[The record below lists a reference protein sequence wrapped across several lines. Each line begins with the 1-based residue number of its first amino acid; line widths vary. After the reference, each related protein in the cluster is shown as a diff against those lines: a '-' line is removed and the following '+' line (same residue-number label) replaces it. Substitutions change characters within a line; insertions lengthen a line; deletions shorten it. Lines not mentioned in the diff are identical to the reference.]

1 VNNLRHKRKTR
12 FVPASHSD
20 FDFVAPGYENV
31 FMVAL
36 GCKSGLVFEDP
47 KDYEHFS
54 RDRKL
59 HHFIKCDED
68 TVDRIKSLESVL
80 REKIDFRSTAR
91 LLNCTRKDII
101 ETYMNL
107 YPDRFIDRL

>member
-1 VNNLRHKRKTR
+1 MDNLRHKRKTG

-20 FDFVAPGYENV
+20 FEFVSPGQENI

-36 GCKSGLVFEDP
+36 GCKSGLVFDNP

-59 HHFIKCDED
+59 HHFIQCDED
-68 TVDRIKSLESVL
+68 TVIRIKGLESVL
-80 REKIDFRSTAR
+80 RERIDFRSTAR

-107 YPDRFIDRL
+107 

>member
-1 VNNLRHKRKTR
+1 MDNLRHKRKPL

-20 FDFVAPGYENV
+20 FEFVSPGHENI

-36 GCKSGLVFEDP
+36 GCKSGLVLDDP

-68 TVDRIKSLESVL
+68 TVDRIKGLECVL

-91 LLNCTRKDII
+91 LLACTRKDII
-101 ETYMNL
+101 ETYINL
-107 YPDRFIDRL
+107 YPERLIDRL

>member
-1 VNNLRHKRKTR
+1 MKNLRYKRKNR
-12 FVPASHSD
+12 FVPTSHPD
-20 FDFVAPGYENV
+20 LDFVSPGHENI

-36 GCKSGLVFEDP
+36 GCKSGLVFDDP

-59 HHFIKCDED
+59 HHFIQCDED
-68 TVDRIKSLESVL
+68 TVNRIKGLESML
-80 REKIDFRSTAR
+80 REKIHFRSTAR

-107 YPDRFIDRL
+107 YPERVIDRV

>member
-1 VNNLRHKRKTR
+1 
-12 FVPASHSD
+12 
-20 FDFVAPGYENV
+20 
-31 FMVAL
+31 MVAL
-36 GCKSGLVFEDP
+36 GCKSGLVFDNP

-59 HHFIKCDED
+59 HHFIQCDID
-68 TVDRIKSLESVL
+68 TANRIKGLESML
-80 REKIDFRSTAR
+80 REKIHFRSTAR

-107 YPDRFIDRL
+107 YPERMLDRV

>member
-1 VNNLRHKRKTR
+1 MDNLRHKRKTG

-20 FDFVAPGYENV
+20 FEFVSPGQENI

-36 GCKSGLVFEDP
+36 GCKSGLVFDNP

-59 HHFIKCDED
+59 HHFIQCDED
-68 TVDRIKSLESVL
+68 TVNRIKGLESVL
-80 REKIDFRSTAR
+80 RERIDFRSTAR

-107 YPDRFIDRL
+107 YPDRYIGRL